1 MCTYKYV
8 LCIVF
13 YGIYLL
19 ISICSQ
25 EAELK
30 HQKAIVER
38 DLCLPEK
45 SVGLLR
51 EVCETIKNIYGEN
64 HVKVALIES
73 ELSVS
78 LRHKNDLEG
87 SKQVA
92 LSALQKLQQGDL
104 YHSGI
109 THTHTY
115 VNVHILADT
124 VGCKR
129 V

>member
-1 MCTYKYV
+1 MNAYLQV
-8 LCIVF
+8 CICIIC
-13 YGIYLL
+13 YCIKLL
-19 ISICSQ
+19 ILICSQ
-25 EAELK
+25 QTELK
-30 HQKAIVER
+30 HQKAIVKR
-38 DLCLPEK
+38 DLCLPEE
-45 SVGLLR
+45 SVELLQ
-51 EVCETIKNIYGEN
+51 EVCGTIKTIYSEN

-115 VNVHILADT
+115 
-124 VGCKR
+124 
-129 V
+129 